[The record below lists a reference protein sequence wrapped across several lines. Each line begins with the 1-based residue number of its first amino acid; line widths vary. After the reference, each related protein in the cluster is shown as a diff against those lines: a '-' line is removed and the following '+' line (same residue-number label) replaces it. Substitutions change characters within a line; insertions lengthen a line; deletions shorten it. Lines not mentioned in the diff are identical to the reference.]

1 MRRRID
7 NILIT
12 IAVVSML
19 AFIVAGGFMTVYF
32 HSGMV
37 REYGQEFT
45 DVVQYFLPSAGYLQL
60 PSALHSMKEGLTT
73 FFLTIML

>member
-1 MRRRID
+1 MKRRID

-32 HSGMV
+32 KVGMV
-37 REYGQEFT
+37 KEYGQEFT
-45 DVVQYFLPSAGYLQL
+45 DVVQYFFAFGWIPAIAISITLNER
-60 PSALHSMKEGLTT
+60 KV
-73 FFLTIML
+73 